1 MLVRPEPL
9 RRLVRARG
17 LLPPSPPL
25 QVAQASLL
33 VSARVP
39 VQMMLWLIQALAPP
53 VRQLVP
59 SLSQP
64 VPALLLAL
72 YQARAPLKPRQ
83 VLGQRA
89 QPSQAQAQVQP
100 LQEQAQPSQVQEQSL
115 VRVQPSQPPM
125 QEPTAQPLELLVP
138 PPLVPEPLPEREPL
152 LVPEQSSIVR
162 TVPVRVLESAI
173 R

>member
-1 MLVRPEPL
+1 
-9 RRLVRARG
+9 
-17 LLPPSPPL
+17 L

-100 LQEQAQPSQVQEQSL
+100 LQEQAQEQAQPSQGQEQSL

>member
-100 LQEQAQPSQVQEQSL
+100 LQEQAQEQAQPSQVQEQSL
-115 VRVQPSQPPM
+115 VRVQQSQPPM

-138 PPLVPEPLPEREPL
+138 PPLVP
-152 LVPEQSSIVR
+152 QSR
-162 TVPVRVLESAI
+162 
-173 R
+173 